1 MEIEELV
8 FGGKSIDA
16 GLLQGDIRT
25 DSGGVLFENERFTFG
40 EIQLGKKLLSVP
52 DVDSVMIQSV
62 FFIDPE
68 SQLHVTCRRQVV
80 LINTDEHNMFAFGDL
95 GCMKVS
101 ESSTGRKAYYIA
113 FSKEALVHMFGEIPS
128 VFKLFQTGK
137 IALGVLAKQNLRITP
152 EMSSII
158 DEIVSCKR
166 VGLLRN
172 MFLEAKILK
181 LIMLQLEQ
189 FQRMERKTDVRLIK
203 EYDIEKIHHA
213 RIILESSISHS
224 VSLVELA
231 HLVGLNDFKLKR
243 GFKEIYHSTV
253 YGYLYEL
260 RMEEAKR
267 MLLGTDCSIN
277 EIASNCGYEFVQS
290 FIKAFKRKFGVSPEK
305 FRNKI
310 KAL

>member
-8 FGGKSIDA
+8 FEENSVDA
-16 GLLQGDIRT
+16 GLLQSDIRR

-40 EIQLGKKLLSVP
+40 EIKPGKKLLSVP

-62 FFIDPE
+62 FFIGSE
-68 SQLHVTCRRQVV
+68 SQLHVTCRKQDVR
-80 LINTDEHNMFAFGDL
+80 IKTDEHNMFAFGDL
-95 GCMKVS
+95 GCLKVP
-101 ESSTGRKAYYIA
+101 ESSPGRKAYYIA
-113 FSKEALVHMFGEIPS
+113 FSKEALVHMFGEIPAA
-128 VFKLFQTGK
+128 FKLFQTGK

-152 EMSSII
+152 EMNSII
-158 DEIVSCKR
+158 EEIVSCKR

-189 FQRMERKTDVRLIK
+189 FQWTERKTDVRLIK

-224 VSLVELA
+224 VSLIELA
-231 HLVGLNDFKLKR
+231 HMVGLNDFKLKR
-243 GFKEIYHSTV
+243 GFKEIYQSTV
-253 YGYLYEL
+253 YNYLYEL
-260 RMEEAKR
+260 RMEEARKV
-267 MLLGTDCSIN
+267 LLGTDRSVN

-305 FRNKI
+305 YRNM
-310 KAL
+310 ARAF